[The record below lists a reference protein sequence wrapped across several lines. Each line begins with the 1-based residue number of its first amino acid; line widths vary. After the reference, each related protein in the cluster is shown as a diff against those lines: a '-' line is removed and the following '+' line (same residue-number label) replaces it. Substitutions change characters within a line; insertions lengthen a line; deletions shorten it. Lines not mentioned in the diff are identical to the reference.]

1 MPANVGEMF
10 YYGPVPWHGQGRE
23 LVQPANMEEAIEA
36 GGLGWEVEAVGLSTD
51 EEPPSPVRTRFA
63 MVRKDRPRGHPGR
76 VLGVAHKEFNPLQN
90 REGIRIFDSVFGKGK
105 RVYHTGGYL
114 GFGEVIWLLA
124 ELPKNIFVTPADR
137 VNTYALFTNSHNGT
151 IAVDFRLTTVRV
163 VCRNTLCLALKG
175 SNTKD
180 VFKQSHQGDYRELEA
195 KVSAFFA
202 ETLKAVEEVE
212 SRFKAMLDR
221 KFDDDLVKGYIESL
235 FPMPA
240 KPANTDTSSM
250 VAKFYMAR
258 VRRVNKARLT
268 TAALLNAGMGT
279 EMPGVKGS
287 LWGALNAVLEYA
299 DHYDRN
305 GGSTISS
312 GLFGSAALLK
322 RKAFDLALTYLSL

>member
-23 LVQPANMEEAIEA
+23 LDQPANMEEAIEA
-36 GGLGWEVEAVGLSTD
+36 GGLDWEVEAVGLSTD

-63 MVRKDRPRGHPGR
+63 MVRKDRSRGHPGR

-114 GFGEVIWLLA
+114 GSGEVIWLLA
-124 ELPKNIFVTPADR
+124 ELPKNIFVTPGDR

-175 SNTKD
+175 SNTRD
-180 VFKQSHQGDYRELEA
+180 VFKHSHQGDYSELEE
-195 KVSAFFA
+195 KVAAFFA
-202 ETLKAVEEVE
+202 ETLRAVGEVE
-212 SRFKAMLDR
+212 TRFKAMLDR
-221 KFDDDLVKGYIESL
+221 KFDDDLIKAYIESI
-235 FPMPA
+235 FPVPA
-240 KPANTDTSSM
+240 KPAKFDTSPM
-250 VAKFYMAR
+250 LAKLYTAR
-258 VRRVNKARLT
+258 VKKVKAARVT
-268 TAALLNAGMGT
+268 TAGLMNAGKGT
-279 EMPGVKGS
+279 DLPGVKGS

-305 GGSTISS
+305 GGTNIAS
-312 GLFGSAALLK
+312 GLFGSGALLK
-322 RKAFDLALTYLSL
+322 RKAFDLALKCLFL